1 MGAGTLIILN
11 TFLNFMLDSMASLK
25 VECKGKI

>member
-1 MGAGTLIILN
+1 MGTGTLIILN
-11 TFLNFMLDSMASLK
+11 TFLNLMLDSMASLK